1 MLPRLVLRR
10 LFHILFCLA
19 VVLISACDIKDRVL
33 THRLEQN
40 FISSGPRSGTG
51 IFADLDDDGRDE
63 AIGKD
68 DILGPATAMIIFSQD
83 GKPLAQYNIGKTIHT
98 QNVLTD
104 PRDGKTWIYQSFN
117 DGQKVSLLAHSY
129 TWKPR
134 TTREDKVFEP
144 IPRIPNPLD
153 NPLSPWYGSLYPML
167 INDLDNDGRQEL
179 VCTAADGFKAN
190 PRGVVVY
197 DLDSGR
203 LKWQYRTPCN
213 LTGVYVEDLDGDGS
227 SEIVFGTKALRN
239 SQEEINGLT
248 DHDSFIVILDNRG
261 QKIFQNK
268 VLDGYSTAVPAL
280 ADMDSDGLKEIILLA
295 GSWGNLEQRNSVTI
309 YDYKNQRLVM
319 QRQHSTQATLYDI
332 DPTVLVHQMS
342 KEGKYLITVID
353 SEKGLV
359 VLDKDLNQIKHGLDT
374 TPRVILESVDLDEDG
389 KKGLLVLTEDKYIV
403 VLDHR
408 FRVRARLKH
417 PNPDEDG
424 YLIRSVRLGKKEH
437 TGLAVATRNQIIY
450 FRYQNIPAGKMLL
463 ASLKAYSFWVMGF
476 LLFLLLISI
485 HLYRKRSIVN
495 HTLADSTDLG
505 VIVTRG
511 TNRIYRIN
519 RRTEDLLS
527 AHAPQE
533 TFLDRRR
540 LSSLFPEIHITLL
553 KFAKSKRQVFKTRQV
568 IKIGELELDSNV
580 AYVSTRSFRTY
591 YMITFTIPYMN
602 DDKHS
607 RELLWAETAR
617 RLSHNVRRHITNI
630 ILALEPLDS
639 DELSSVDRAEYL
651 KIIKDETERI
661 RVFTHAFQRFSEL
674 KDYELKL
681 QDIIPSVE
689 HCLARIKIPQGI
701 KVIKNWS
708 LTSIAALIEPIRF
721 EEALSN
727 MIINALESMSEEGVL
742 HISVKKVPLH
752 GSDQDNLPVLIEI
765 EDSGK
770 GISKQ
775 NMEDIFKPFFTT
787 KAAGTGI
794 GLPETKKIIESMHG
808 ELELRSEEGSG
819 TVVSIWLKGE

>member
-1 MLPRLVLRR
+1 MRR
-10 LFHILFCLA
+10 LFILVFCIA
-19 VVLISACDIKDRVL
+19 MLILTACDIKERIL
-33 THRLEQN
+33 THKLEQDY
-40 FISSGPRSGTG
+40 IAQGPSCGARLL
-51 IFADLDDDGRDE
+51 ADIDGDGRDE
-63 AIGKD
+63 VIGKD
-68 DILGPATAMIIFSQD
+68 DILGPNTAMIIYSQE
-83 GKPLAQYNIGKTIHT
+83 GKALAQFNIGKTIHT
-98 QNVLTD
+98 QRVLTD
-104 PRDGKTWIYQSFN
+104 PRDGRVWIYQSYN
-117 DGQKVSLLAHSY
+117 DEEKVSLIAHNY

-134 TTREDKVFEP
+134 TTREDKVFEQ
-144 IPRIPNPLD
+144 IPRIPNPED
-153 NPLSPWYGSLYPML
+153 NPLSPWYGQLDPR
-167 INDLDNDGRQEL
+167 IIVDLEGDGELEL
-179 VCTAADGFKAN
+179 VCSAADGFKAN

-213 LTGVYVEDLDGDGS
+213 LTGIYVEDLDGDGTK
-227 SEIVFGTKALRN
+227 EIIFGTKALKN
-239 SQEEINGLT
+239 SMEEINGLT
-248 DHDSFIVILDNRG
+248 DHNSYIVILDPRG
-261 QKIFQNK
+261 ETIYQSQ
-268 VLDGYSTAVPAL
+268 VLIGYSTAVPAL
-280 ADMDSDGLKEIILLA
+280 ADIDKDGLQELVLMA
-295 GSWGNLEQRNSVTI
+295 GSWGNQEQRNSLTI
-309 YDYKNQRLVM
+309 YDYTNRRLVV
-319 QRQHSTQATLYDI
+319 QSQYSVPSTLNDI
-332 DPTVLVHQMS
+332 EPYLLVHQMDR
-342 KEGKYLITVID
+342 EGKFLITLVD
-353 SEKGLV
+353 SVKGLI
-359 VLDKDLNQIKHGLDT
+359 VLDEKLNPINHGLDLSNL
-374 TPRVILESVDLDEDG
+374 VILESVDLDEDG
-389 KKGLLVLTEDKYIV
+389 KKGLLVLTEDHYIMI
-403 VLDHR
+403 LDHI
-408 FRVRARLKH
+408 FRIRAKLKH
-417 PNPDEDG
+417 PYPEDNHSYTHSIKRG
-424 YLIRSVRLGKKEH
+424 FKEPM
-437 TGLAVATRNQIIY
+437 GLAVVSRGRITYLNYKQIS
-450 FRYQNIPAGKMLL
+450 AGKMLL
-463 ASLKAYSFWVMGF
+463 EGLKAYSFWVMGF

-485 HLYRKRSIVN
+485 HLYQKRSDVYKI
-495 HTLADSTDLG
+495 LADNTHLG
-505 VIVTRG
+505 IVVTIG
-511 TNRIYRIN
+511 SDRIYRIN
-519 RRTEDLLS
+519 RMAEELLS
-527 AHAPQE
+527 AHAPAE
-533 TFLDRRR
+533 TLMGRKY
-540 LSSLFPEIHITLL
+540 LSSIFPELHSTLL
-553 KFAKSKRQVFKTRQV
+553 KFAKSKRPALKTLQ
-568 IKIGELELDSNV
+568 KFTIGDLVLDSCV
-580 AYVSTRSFRTY
+580 SYVRAFSYRTY
-591 YMITFTIPYMN
+591 FLVGFTTN
-602 DDKHS
+602 STDNDKHS

-708 LTSIAALIEPIRF
+708 LSSIEALIEPIRF

-752 GSDQDNLPVLIEI
+752 GSGKENLPVLIEI

-808 ELELRSEEGSG
+808 ELELRSEESSG